1 VGEPSPSGGGAG
13 RLAPV
18 GGKGLAGMGAALYA
32 FPVST
37 VLAIAARPDADHSS

>member
-1 VGEPSPSGGGAG
+1 
-13 RLAPV
+13 
-18 GGKGLAGMGAALYA
+18 MGAALYA